1 MQLDIFE
8 DNSDQGLLLQEFKQ
22 VKASTEKVRR
32 CLFARLN
39 QQLKLIIKQQAEIE
53 MVKIQLKDDRGGANE
68 FFRLVG

>member
-22 VKASTEKVRR
+22 VKASSEKVRR

-53 MVKIQLKDDRGGANE
+53 MIKQQLGNKKEEYVGL
-68 FFRLVG
+68 FRLVG